1 MIVWTI
7 RIIAI
12 ILALIAILSGSN
24 SKEVKL
30 LRKENL
36 ALYERIEALESE
48 PHKIMIELIDERGE
62 EKKND

>member
-1 MIVWTI
+1 MIIWII

-48 PHKIMIELIDERGE
+48 PQKIMIELIDERGE